1 MATRVLCTE
10 DLVYRKGGSPQSV
23 GNIERTHTDVDTH
36 MPNPWRDEA
45 EPILEHHSV
54 SPAALRKFKF
64 DGVPPKGTVY
74 VRWVFIERTELI
86 AESQLELL
94 HRSLFIGD
102 IVNRRAEESLSGVVL
117 NVHTKCSLQPMGKAV
132 VNSNNGSLLSLLP
145 FEHAGDALV
154 RVEDRPL
161 PLEDIPVSE
170 LMYEEAFSEDDLVT
184 YKGWLGRVMTLTTAL
199 TVRLTDNGVVEVSDE
214 VCELLSDHPDV
225 ARAGDIV
232 KTTKGNLRTGVW
244 KFGRYNPN
252 TPPIGSVV
260 STRATT
266 VEVMWL
272 QARLVGNPAY
282 AEPPKVLERDELE
295 SMDFRVYDRSKR
307 PASVSQEMTVS
318 YSEIEASISQRVRF
332 RDLGEA
338 AAKYDGSTSHG
349 TLVRIPRQD
358 TLGYDMNVFEIK
370 AVSADVTVQW
380 QDLTVTREKA
390 VELIPDAAIDDLH
403 AAWPG
408 EIAHTLAWK
417 PMSLTNSLYSPEK
430 VGVVQCVK
438 SDERMAMIRWCPTAS
453 VIYSRSTATFADPG
467 PASDPAELVE
477 TVVAIADGPTEEL
490 SLYDVECPG
499 GLNVRRGDIVLI
511 TSPEL
516 FSSFAPG
523 PSDGSWLGEVVDT
536 WLDGRLLIRLGASDV
551 VEDVA
556 VRREDVTVVVR
567 SDDTDAMEGL
577 PGDEE
582 ATQADSELGDAAENE
597 WLSDEDGMAPQATYE
612 DENGDAM
619 DVDDVENEEWESDTD
634 DDNDP
639 HKANEGKAAE
649 DDDSKAPDQQ
659 RQSVPQPT
667 DPKDITNP
675 ARSDTAPDSYAI
687 LETPVP
693 DDHPYR
699 DQPSTSNPTV
709 MKRTQKEH
717 KILQSPGALP
727 EGVFV
732 RTWESRLD
740 LFRVLIIGPEETP
753 YARAPF
759 IMDFHLPTDY
769 PQAPPQAFFHSWPGE
784 AGMGG
789 MGRVNPNLYEDGKIC
804 LSLLGTWDGDQA
816 EAWSPAKSTLLQVI
830 VSLLGLVL
838 VPEPYFNEAGYE
850 PLAGLE
856 SSKRPSALYNERTF
870 LRSCSFL
877 ISAIVAVKEGTTLP
891 GIQGLSEEI
900 RWLYMTPVGPS
911 LLKMA
916 HKKVEDVLQRSE
928 QDEKTEP
935 DGATVM
941 SKGACIPLRRVLTR
955 LRSLWDE

>member
-10 DLVYRKGGSPQSV
+10 DLVYRKGGSPHSV

-36 MPNPWRDEA
+36 SPRPWQHEA
-45 EPILEHHSV
+45 EPILENDSV
-54 SPAALRKFKF
+54 SPAALRKFKS

-74 VRWVFIERTELI
+74 VRWVFVERTELI

-102 IVNRRAEESLSGVVL
+102 IVNRRAEDSLSGVVL

-145 FEHAGDALV
+145 FEHTGDALV
-154 RVEDRPL
+154 RVEDRPP

-184 YKGWLGRVMTLTTAL
+184 YKGWLGRVMTMTTAL
-199 TVRLTDNGVVEVSDE
+199 TVRLTDNCVVEVSDE

-232 KTTKGNLRTGVW
+232 KTTKGKLRTGVW
-244 KFGRYNPN
+244 KFGKYNPN

-272 QARLVGNPAY
+272 QHRLVGNEFPSR
-282 AEPPKVLERDELE
+282 EPPKVLERDELE

-307 PASVSQEMTVS
+307 PTNVSQEMTVS

-332 RDLGEA
+332 RDLTEA
-338 AAKYDGSTSHG
+338 AAKYNGSTPHG

-370 AVSADVTVQW
+370 TVTADVTVQW

-408 EIAHTLAWK
+408 EIAH
-417 PMSLTNSLYSPEK
+417 SLTMKPKSLIDSLYSPEK

-438 SDERMAMIRWCPTAS
+438 PDERMAMVRWCPAAS
-453 VIYSRSTATFADPG
+453 VTYSKSAANAADPSG
-467 PASDPAELVE
+467 LMPQEELVE

-490 SLYDVECPG
+490 SLYDVDCPAA
-499 GLNVRRGDIVLI
+499 LNVRRGDIVLI

-523 PSDGSWLGEVVDT
+523 PADGSWLGEVVDT

-556 VRREDVTVVVR
+556 VRREDVAVVVR
-567 SDDTDAMEGL
+567 SDDTHAMDGL

-582 ATQADSELGDAAENE
+582 GMEEDSEMDDDSEENE
-597 WLSDEDGMAPQATYE
+597 WLSEDEELQAMYV
-612 DENGDAM
+612 DENGEAM
-619 DVDDVENEEWESDTD
+619 DLDDVENEDWESD
-634 DDNDP
+634 
-639 HKANEGKAAE
+639 E
-649 DDDSKAPDQQ
+649 DEDESDLEKGNAMEDATSSAPDQQ
-659 RQSVPQPT
+659 SSIAPQPT
-667 DPKDITNP
+667 PPVEATLLGE
-675 ARSDTAPDSYAI
+675 AYAPESYAI

-727 EGVFV
+727 GGVYV

-740 LFRVLIIGPEETP
+740 LFRVLFVGPEETP

-759 IMDFHLPTDY
+759 IMDFCLPTDY
-769 PQAPPQAFFHSWPGE
+769 PQAPPMAFFHSWLGE
-784 AGMGG
+784 SGMGG
-789 MGRVNPNLYEDGKIC
+789 LGRVNPNLYEDGKIC
-804 LSLLGTWDGDQA
+804 LSLLGTWDGDKA
-816 EAWSPAKSTLLQVI
+816 EAWNPVKSTLLQVI

-850 PLAGLE
+850 PLAGSA

-870 LRSCSFL
+870 LRSSSFL
-877 ISAIVAVKEGTTLP
+877 ISAVVAVKENTALP
-891 GIQGLSEEI
+891 GLQGLEDEM
-900 RWLYMTPVGPS
+900 RWLYTHPGGPKLLS
-911 LLKMA
+911 LALDR
-916 HKKVEDVLQRSE
+916 VEDVLQRSE
-928 QDEKTEP
+928 KDEKVEP

-941 SKGACIPLRRVLTR
+941 SKGACIPLRRVLNR
-955 LRSLWDE
+955 LRTLKD

>member
-10 DLVYRKGGSPQSV
+10 DLVYRKGGSPHSV

-36 MPNPWRDEA
+36 SPRPWQHEA
-45 EPILEHHSV
+45 EPILENDSV
-54 SPAALRKFKF
+54 SPAALRKFKS

-74 VRWVFIERTELI
+74 VRWVFVERTELI

-102 IVNRRAEESLSGVVL
+102 IVNRRAEDSLSGVVL

-145 FEHAGDALV
+145 FEHTGDALV
-154 RVEDRPL
+154 RVEDRPP

-184 YKGWLGRVMTLTTAL
+184 YKGWLGRVMTMTTAL
-199 TVRLTDNGVVEVSDE
+199 TVRLTDNCVVEVSDE

-232 KTTKGNLRTGVW
+232 KTTKGKLRTGVW
-244 KFGRYNPN
+244 KFGKYNPN

-272 QARLVGNPAY
+272 QHRLVGNEFPSR
-282 AEPPKVLERDELE
+282 EPPKVLERDELE

-307 PASVSQEMTVS
+307 PTNVSQEMTVS

-332 RDLGEA
+332 RDLTEA
-338 AAKYDGSTSHG
+338 AAKYNGSTPHG

-370 AVSADVTVQW
+370 TVTADVTVQW

-408 EIAHTLAWK
+408 EIAH
-417 PMSLTNSLYSPEK
+417 SLTMKPKSLIDSLYSPEK

-438 SDERMAMIRWCPTAS
+438 PDERMAMVRWCPAAS
-453 VIYSRSTATFADPG
+453 VTYSKSAANAADPSG
-467 PASDPAELVE
+467 LMPQEELVE

-490 SLYDVECPG
+490 SLYDVDCPAA
-499 GLNVRRGDIVLI
+499 LNVRRGDIVLI

-523 PSDGSWLGEVVDT
+523 PADGSWLGEVVDT

-556 VRREDVTVVVR
+556 VRREDVAVVVR
-567 SDDTDAMEGL
+567 SDDTHAMDGL

-582 ATQADSELGDAAENE
+582 GMEEDSEMDDDSEENE
-597 WLSDEDGMAPQATYE
+597 WLSEDEELQATYV
-612 DENGDAM
+612 DENGEAM
-619 DVDDVENEEWESDTD
+619 DLDDVENEDWESD
-634 DDNDP
+634 
-639 HKANEGKAAE
+639 E
-649 DDDSKAPDQQ
+649 DEDESDLEKGNAMEDATSSAPDQQ
-659 RQSVPQPT
+659 SSIAPQPT
-667 DPKDITNP
+667 PPVEATLLGE
-675 ARSDTAPDSYAI
+675 AYAPESYAI

-727 EGVFV
+727 GGVYV

-740 LFRVLIIGPEETP
+740 LFRVLFVGPEETP

-759 IMDFHLPTDY
+759 IMDFCLPTDY
-769 PQAPPQAFFHSWPGE
+769 PQAPPMAFFHSWLGE
-784 AGMGG
+784 SGMGG
-789 MGRVNPNLYEDGKIC
+789 LGRVNPNLYEDGKIC
-804 LSLLGTWDGDQA
+804 LSLLGTWDGDKA
-816 EAWSPAKSTLLQVI
+816 EAWNPVKSTLLQVI

-850 PLAGLE
+850 PLAGSA

-870 LRSCSFL
+870 LRSSSFL
-877 ISAIVAVKEGTTLP
+877 ISAVVAVKENTALP
-891 GIQGLSEEI
+891 GLQGLEDEM
-900 RWLYMTPVGPS
+900 RWLYTHPGGPKLLS
-911 LLKMA
+911 LALDR
-916 HKKVEDVLQRSE
+916 VEDVLQRSE
-928 QDEKTEP
+928 KDEKVEP

-941 SKGACIPLRRVLTR
+941 SKGACIPLRRVLNR
-955 LRSLWDE
+955 LRTLKD

>member
-10 DLVYRKGGSPQSV
+10 DLVFRKGGSPQNV
-23 GNIERTHTDVDTH
+23 ANVERTHTDVDTH
-36 MPNPWRDEA
+36 VPQPWQHEP
-45 EPILEHHSV
+45 EPILENDSV
-54 SPAALRKFKF
+54 SPAALRRFKS

-74 VRWVFIERTELI
+74 VRWVFIDRPELI

-102 IVNRRAEESLSGVVL
+102 IVNRRPEDSLSGVVL
-117 NVHTKCSLQPMGKAV
+117 NVHTTCSLQPMGKAV

-154 RVEDRPL
+154 RVEDRP
-161 PLEDIPVSE
+161 PKLEDIPISE

-184 YKGWLGRVMTLTTAL
+184 YKGWLGRVMTMTTAL
-199 TVRLTDNGVVEVSDE
+199 TVRLTDNCVVEVSDE

-232 KTTKGNLRTGVW
+232 KTTKGKLRTGVW
-244 KFGRYNPN
+244 KFGKYNPN

-272 QARLVGNPAY
+272 QARLVGNQRSL

-307 PASVSQEMTVS
+307 PTNVSQEMTVS

-390 VELIPDAAIDDLH
+390 VELIHDAAIDDLH

-408 EIAHTLAWK
+408 EIAHTLTWK
-417 PMSLTNSLYSPEK
+417 PKSLTNSLYSPEK

-438 SDERMAMIRWCPTAS
+438 SDERMAMIRWCPAAS
-453 VIYSRSTATFADPG
+453 VIYSKPAATTADPG
-467 PASDPAELVE
+467 PASDEAELVE

-490 SLYDVECPG
+490 SLYDVDCPG
-499 GLNVRRGDIVLI
+499 ALNVRRGDIVLI

-567 SDDTDAMEGL
+567 SDDTGVAEGL
-577 PGDEE
+577 PADEE
-582 ATQADSELGDAAENE
+582 QMQEDSELDDSEEDE
-597 WLSDEDGMAPQATYE
+597 WMSEEEEPQATYV
-612 DENGDAM
+612 DENGEAM
-619 DVDDVENEEWESDTD
+619 DVDDVENEEWESDSD
-634 DDNDP
+634 DDNIAD
-639 HKANEGKAAE
+639 EGEVVE
-649 DDDSKAPDQQ
+649 DDTSNAPDQQ
-659 RQSVPQPT
+659 NHSVSHPT
-667 DPKDITNP
+667 KPKDAMNP
-675 ARSDTAPDSYAI
+675 EGSHMAPDSYVI

-717 KILQSPGALP
+717 KILQSPGAIP
-727 EGVFV
+727 VGVYV

-740 LFRVLIIGPEETP
+740 LFRVLFIGPEGTP

-804 LSLLGTWDGDQA
+804 LSLLGTWDGNKA
-816 EAWSPAKSTLLQVI
+816 EAWNPAKSTLLQVI

-838 VPEPYFNEAGYE
+838 VPEPYFNEAGFE
-850 PLAGLE
+850 HLAGLE
-856 SSKRPSALYNERTF
+856 GSKRPSALYNERTF

-877 ISAIVAVKEGTTLP
+877 ISAFVAVEKNTALP
-891 GIQGLSEEI
+891 GTEGLRDEI
-900 RWLYMTPVGPS
+900 RWLYMMPSGPE
-911 LLKMA
+911 LHKQA
-916 HKKVEDVLQRSE
+916 HKKVEEVLQRSE
-928 QDEKTEP
+928 QDEKAEP

-955 LRSLWDE
+955 LRSFWDE

>member
-10 DLVYRKGGSPQSV
+10 DIVCRKGGSRHSV

-36 MPNPWRDEA
+36 YPRPWQHEA
-45 EPILEHHSV
+45 EPILENDSV
-54 SPAALRKFKF
+54 SPAALRKFKS

-74 VRWVFIERTELI
+74 VRWVFVERTELI

-102 IVNRRAEESLSGVVL
+102 IVNRTAEDPLSGVVL

-145 FEHAGDALV
+145 FEHAGDILV
-154 RVEDRPL
+154 RVEDRPS

-184 YKGWLGRVMTLTTAL
+184 YKGWLGRVMTMTTAL
-199 TVRLTDNGVVEVSDE
+199 TVRLTDNCVVEVSDE

-232 KTTKGNLRTGVW
+232 KTTKGKLRTGVW
-244 KFGRYNPN
+244 KFGKYNPN

-272 QARLVGNPAY
+272 QGRLVGAQRSL

-307 PASVSQEMTVS
+307 PSNVSQEMTVS

-332 RDLGEA
+332 RDLNEA
-338 AAKYDGSTSHG
+338 ATKYDDSTPHG
-349 TLVRIPRQD
+349 KLVRIPRQD

-370 AVSADVTVQW
+370 TVSADVTVQW

-408 EIAHTLAWK
+408 EIAHTLTMK
-417 PMSLTNSLYSPEK
+417 QKSLSNSLYSPEK

-438 SDERMAMIRWCPTAS
+438 PDERMAMIRWCPAAS
-453 VIYSRSTATFADPG
+453 VTYSKAIANSADPG
-467 PASDPAELVE
+467 VTPQEELVE
-477 TVVAIADGPTEEL
+477 TTVAIADGPTEEL
-490 SLYDVECPG
+490 SLYDVDCPG
-499 GLNVRRGDIVLI
+499 ALNVRRGDIALI

-551 VEDVA
+551 VEDLA
-556 VRREDVTVVVR
+556 VRREDVVVVVR
-567 SDDTDAMEGL
+567 SDDTQVTDGL
-577 PGDEE
+577 PGDEQQME
-582 ATQADSELGDAAENE
+582 EDSELDDSEANE
-597 WLSDEDGMAPQATYE
+597 WLSDDEEPQATYV
-612 DENGDAM
+612 DENGEAM
-619 DVDDVENEEWESDTD
+619 DLDDVENEEWESD
-634 DDNDP
+634 
-639 HKANEGKAAE
+639 E
-649 DDDSKAPDQQ
+649 DDDEIEVDDENAMADATPTAPDQHSLSA
-659 RQSVPQPT
+659 RQLTPPAENTIPSET
-667 DPKDITNP
+667 TNTP
-675 ARSDTAPDSYAI
+675 ESYVI

-727 EGVFV
+727 GGVYV

-740 LFRVLIIGPEETP
+740 LFRVLFVGPEETP

-759 IMDFHLPTDY
+759 IMDFCLPTDY
-769 PQAPPQAFFHSWPGE
+769 PQTPPMAFFHSWLGE
-784 AGMGG
+784 SGMGG
-789 MGRVNPNLYEDGKIC
+789 LGRVNPNLYEDGKIC
-804 LSLLGTWDGDQA
+804 LSLLGTWDGDKA
-816 EAWSPAKSTLLQVI
+816 EAWNPVKSTLLQVI

-850 PLAGLE
+850 PLAGSA

-870 LRSCSFL
+870 LRSSSFL
-877 ISAIVAVKEGTTLP
+877 ISAVVAVKENTALP
-891 GIQGLSEEI
+891 GLQGVEDEV
-900 RWLYMTPVGPS
+900 RWLYTHPDGPR
-911 LLKMA
+911 LLKSA
-916 HKKVEDVLQRSE
+916 FDRVEDVLQRSE
-928 QDEKTEP
+928 KDEKVEP

-941 SKGACIPLRRVLTR
+941 SKGACIPLRRVLNR
-955 LRSLWDE
+955 LRTLMD

>member
-1 MATRVLCTE
+1 VLCTE
-10 DLVYRKGGSPQSV
+10 DLVFRKGGSPQNV

-36 MPNPWRDEA
+36 SPRPWQHEA
-45 EPILEHHSV
+45 EPILENDSV
-54 SPAALRKFKF
+54 SPAALRKFKS

-74 VRWVFIERTELI
+74 VRWVFVERTELI

-102 IVNRRAEESLSGVVL
+102 IVNRKAEDSLSGVVL
-117 NVHTKCSLQPMGKAV
+117 NVHTTCSLQPMGKAV

-145 FEHAGDALV
+145 FEHTGDVLV
-154 RVEDRPL
+154 RVEDRPV
-161 PLEDIPVSE
+161 PLMDIPISE
-170 LMYEEAFSEDDLVT
+170 LTYEEAFSEDDLVT
-184 YKGWLGRVMTLTTAL
+184 YRGWLGRVMTMTTAL

-225 ARAGDIV
+225 ARVGDIV
-232 KTTKGNLRTGVW
+232 KTTKGKLRTGVW
-244 KFGRYNPN
+244 KFGKYNPN

-272 QARLVGNPAY
+272 QARLVGTDRSLV
-282 AEPPKVLERDELE
+282 EPPKILERDELE

-307 PASVSQEMTVS
+307 PAKLSQEMTVS
-318 YSEIEASISQRVRF
+318 YSEIEPSISQRVRF
-332 RDLGEA
+332 RDLTEA
-338 AAKYDGSTSHG
+338 AAKYNGSTSNG
-349 TLVRIPRQD
+349 SIMRIPRQD

-370 AVSADVTVQW
+370 TVSADVTVQW

-408 EIAHTLAWK
+408 EIAHSLTMK
-417 PMSLTNSLYSPEK
+417 PKSLTNSLYSPEK

-438 SDERMAMIRWCPTAS
+438 PDERMAMVRWCPAAS
-453 VIYSRSTATFADPG
+453 VTYSKAAANAADPG
-467 PASDPAELVE
+467 AMPQEELVE

-490 SLYDVECPG
+490 SLYDVDCPAA
-499 GLNVRRGDIVLI
+499 LNVRRGDIVLI

-523 PSDGSWLGEVVDT
+523 PSDGNWLGEVVDT
-536 WLDGRLLIRLGASDV
+536 WLDGRLLIRLGAADV

-556 VRREDVTVVVR
+556 VRREDVAVVVR
-567 SDDTDAMEGL
+567 SDDTHAMDGL

-582 ATQADSELGDAAENE
+582 QMEEDSELDDSEENE
-597 WLSDEDGMAPQATYE
+597 WLSDDEEPQATYV
-612 DENGDAM
+612 DENGEAM
-619 DVDDVENEEWESDTD
+619 DLDDVENEEWESDEGD
-634 DDNDP
+634 DEVEVDGGN
-639 HKANEGKAAE
+639 AME
-649 DDDSKAPDQQ
+649 DATSSAPDQQ
-659 RQSVPQPT
+659 SSFVPQPT
-667 DPKDITNP
+667 PPTEATLPREETNVP
-675 ARSDTAPDSYAI
+675 ESYVI

-709 MKRTQKEH
+709 LKRTQKEH

-727 EGVFV
+727 DGVYV

-740 LFRVLIIGPEETP
+740 LFRVLFVGPEETP

-759 IMDFHLPTDY
+759 IMDFCLPTDY
-769 PQAPPQAFFHSWPGE
+769 PQAPPMAFFHSWLGE
-784 AGMGG
+784 SGMGG
-789 MGRVNPNLYEDGKIC
+789 LGRVNPNLYEDGKIC
-804 LSLLGTWDGDQA
+804 LSLLGTWDGDKA
-816 EAWSPAKSTLLQVI
+816 EAWSPVKSTLLQVI

-838 VPEPYFNEAGYE
+838 VQEPYFNEAGYE
-850 PLAGLE
+850 PLAGSA

-870 LRSCSFL
+870 LRSSSFL
-877 ISAIVAVKEGTTLP
+877 ISAIVAVKENTALP
-891 GIQGLSEEI
+891 GLQGLEDEV
-900 RWLYMTPVGPS
+900 RWLYTHPDGPKLLS
-911 LLKMA
+911 LA
-916 HKKVEDVLQRSE
+916 SNRVEEVLQRSE
-928 QDEKTEP
+928 MDEKAEP
-935 DGATVM
+935 DGATIM
-941 SKGACIPLRRVLTR
+941 SKGACIPLRRVLNR
-955 LRSLWDE
+955 LRTLKDQ

>member
-10 DLVYRKGGSPQSV
+10 DLVYRKGGSSHSV

-36 MPNPWRDEA
+36 SPRPWQHEA
-45 EPILEHHSV
+45 EPILENDSV
-54 SPAALRKFKF
+54 SPAALRKFKS

-74 VRWVFIERTELI
+74 VRWVFVERTELI

-102 IVNRRAEESLSGVVL
+102 IVNRRAEDSLSGVVL

-145 FEHAGDALV
+145 FEHTGDALV
-154 RVEDRPL
+154 RVEDRPP
-161 PLEDIPVSE
+161 PLEGIPVSE

-184 YKGWLGRVMTLTTAL
+184 YKGWLGRVMTMTTAL
-199 TVRLTDNGVVEVSDE
+199 TVRLTDNCVVEVSDE

-232 KTTKGNLRTGVW
+232 KTTKGKLRTGVW
-244 KFGRYNPN
+244 KFGKYNPN

-272 QARLVGNPAY
+272 QFRLVGYEGPLR
-282 AEPPKVLERDELE
+282 EPPKVLERDELE
-295 SMDFRVYDRSKR
+295 SMEFRVYDRSKR
-307 PASVSQEMTVS
+307 PTNVSQEMTVS
-318 YSEIEASISQRVRF
+318 YSGIEASISQRVRF
-332 RDLGEA
+332 RDLTEA
-338 AAKYDGSTSHG
+338 AAKYNGSTPHG

-370 AVSADVTVQW
+370 TVTADVTVQW

-408 EIAHTLAWK
+408 EIAH
-417 PMSLTNSLYSPEK
+417 SLTMKPKSLIDSLYSPEK

-438 SDERMAMIRWCPTAS
+438 PDERMAMVRWCPAAS
-453 VIYSRSTATFADPG
+453 VTYSKSAANAADPSG
-467 PASDPAELVE
+467 LMPQEELVE

-490 SLYDVECPG
+490 SLYDVDCPAA
-499 GLNVRRGDIVLI
+499 LNVRRGDIVLI

-523 PSDGSWLGEVVDT
+523 PADGSWLGEVVDT

-556 VRREDVTVVVR
+556 VRREDVAVVVR
-567 SDDTDAMEGL
+567 SDDTHAMDGL

-582 ATQADSELGDAAENE
+582 GMEEDSEMDDDSEENE
-597 WLSDEDGMAPQATYE
+597 WLSEDEELQATYV
-612 DENGDAM
+612 DENGEAM
-619 DVDDVENEEWESDTD
+619 DLDDVENEDWESD
-634 DDNDP
+634 
-639 HKANEGKAAE
+639 E
-649 DDDSKAPDQQ
+649 DEDESDLEKGNAMEDATSSAPNQQ
-659 RQSVPQPT
+659 SPIAPQPT
-667 DPKDITNP
+667 PPVEATP
-675 ARSDTAPDSYAI
+675 LGEAHAPESYTI

-699 DQPSTSNPTV
+699 DQPTTSNPTV

-727 EGVFV
+727 GGVYV

-740 LFRVLIIGPEETP
+740 LFRVLFVGPEETP

-759 IMDFHLPTDY
+759 IMDFCLPTDY
-769 PQAPPQAFFHSWPGE
+769 PQAPPMAFFHSWLGE
-784 AGMGG
+784 SGMGG
-789 MGRVNPNLYEDGKIC
+789 LGRVNPNLYEDGKIC
-804 LSLLGTWDGDQA
+804 LSLLGTWDGDKA
-816 EAWSPAKSTLLQVI
+816 EAWNPVKSTLLQVI

-850 PLAGLE
+850 PLAGSA

-870 LRSCSFL
+870 LRSSSFL
-877 ISAIVAVKEGTTLP
+877 ISAVVAVKENTALP
-891 GIQGLSEEI
+891 GLQGLEDEM
-900 RWLYMTPVGPS
+900 RWLYMRPDGPKLLS
-911 LLKMA
+911 LALDR
-916 HKKVEDVLQRSE
+916 VEDVLQRSE
-928 QDEKTEP
+928 QDGKVEP

-941 SKGACIPLRRVLTR
+941 SKGACIPLRRVLNR
-955 LRSLWDE
+955 LRTLKD